1 MQLTADETVENGK
14 PIHVRYSSEQRV
26 SGRIRLTHGTERLT
40 FTLLR
45 EGKEPVRGD
54 GPRVRGREG
63 ELVLSEWGSVAPGE
77 ELVVRFEGEK
87 AWVRV
92 T

>member
-1 MQLTADETVENGK
+1 MQLKADETVENGK
-14 PIHVRYSSEQRV
+14 PIHVRFEAEERV
-26 SGRIRLTHGTERLT
+26 AGRLRLTHGTETLT

-45 EGKEPVRGD
+45 EGRDPVRGD
-54 GPRVRGREG
+54 GPRVRGRAG
-63 ELVLSEWGSVAPGE
+63 ELVLTEWGTVEPGD

-87 AWVRV
+87 VWIRV

>member
-1 MQLTADETVENGK
+1 MELTADETVENGK
-14 PIHVRYSSEQRV
+14 PIHIRYRADDRV
-26 SGRIRLTHGTERLT
+26 SGRLRLTHGTERLT
-40 FTLLR
+40 FTLQR

-54 GPRVRGREG
+54 GPRIRGKEG
-63 ELVLSEWGSVAPGE
+63 ELVLSDWGTVEPGD

-87 AWVRV
+87 VWVRV

>member
-14 PIHVRYSSEQRV
+14 PIHVRFESEARV
-26 SGRIRLTHGTERLT
+26 AGRLRLTHGTDALT

-45 EGKEPVRGD
+45 EGRDPVRGD
-54 GPRVRGREG
+54 GPRVRGRSG
-63 ELVLSEWGSVAPGE
+63 ELVITEWGSVDAGE

-87 AWVRV
+87 VWVRV